1 MINKITVVAQT
12 PRVKIGVEE
21 GRVAK
26 GREGRVAKG
35 RVAGAEN
42 RVAGMECPCAV
53 VPFTSKLKD
62 LHSSRIIGLSSGF
75 GCCVGW

>member
-26 GREGRVAKG
+26 GHEEG

-42 RVAGMECPCAV
+42 RVAGMECPCAM

-62 LHSSRIIGLSSGF
+62 LHSSRIIGHSSGF